1 MAGVTLFGFQIIK
14 SQTEREIHK
23 LFAQHEKTL
32 SAQKSKLFDDITQWG
47 DALMRAIYKHVNYQ
61 KYLLEQ
67 EYVKQIEYLNTTCQG
82 FIEELHVHEE
92 MKNTQQMDQLLD
104 QCKTLKF
111 ELAALEHHGQ
121 RIPFIQVPIK
131 EAQVMNRDE
140 FDFIGTE
147 NDKLNNNSIAKD
159 DNEIEDNTG
168 ANSKSYSNI
177 PSTSTK
183 KTR

>member
-1 MAGVTLFGFQIIK
+1 
-14 SQTEREIHK
+14 
-23 LFAQHEKTL
+23 
-32 SAQKSKLFDDITQWG
+32 
-47 DALMRAIYKHVNYQ
+47 
-61 KYLLEQ
+61 
-67 EYVKQIEYLNTTCQG
+67 
-82 FIEELHVHEE
+82 
-92 MKNTQQMDQLLD
+92 
-104 QCKTLKF
+104 
-111 ELAALEHHGQ
+111 
-121 RIPFIQVPIK
+121 VPIK